1 MVKRAAKKDLDTLV
15 NLAGIMWDRHS
26 VIQLFHEF
34 SEIMAKGD
42 TQFFLKYEDEIAV
55 GFAQCRLRHD
65 HVKGTKTSP
74 VGYLERVFV
83 KEGYRNKGYAVELLE
98 ACEAWAKENGCME
111 LAGDCEI
118 DDKESFVFYTA
129 MNITEANRLICFTKA
144 L

>member
-42 TQFFLKYEDEIAV
+42 TQFFLKYENDTAV
-55 GFAQCRLRHD
+55 GFAQCRLSHD
-65 HVKGTKTSP
+65 HIKGTKTSP

-83 KEGYRNKGYAVELLE
+83 KEGYRNRGYAGELLK
-98 ACEAWAKENGCME
+98 ACEEWARENGCME

-118 DDKESFVFYTA
+118 DNKESFEFYKA
-129 MNITEANRLICFTKA
+129 MDFTEVNRIICFAKS